1 MKKIKKNLVVS
12 GCGLSLNKT
21 KWFIGASPDHLM
33 TCNCCEDG
41 FVKIKYP
48 LLINYETTHEKN
60 LNYLYKKDSEIKLK
74 TNNSCFTILQT
85 AVTNRKLCY
94 LVVWTP
100 HGNVE
105 GY

>member
-1 MKKIKKNLVVS
+1 MKKIKKNLVAS

-60 LNYLYKKDSEIKLK
+60 LNYLYKSDSEIKLK
-74 TNNSCFTILQT
+74 TNNSCFTILQA